1 MRKLV
6 VIVTGFLLVHSIA
19 FSQNYHAVN
28 GSSYAG
34 VLGVG
39 NNPASIVNT
48 PFSWD
53 LDVFSFQVKPAT
65 NGVTVH
71 KYSLLSS
78 GANSEYQ
85 FDAGDYKRFAQANL
99 NVNLLNLRVA
109 LNRRVAL
116 AAGANIRSYTNLKT
130 SPYYFIDTIQTAQDF
145 FKLNGGNTQYSVE
158 MTSSSWLELFGTYA
172 QTILDDERMRLNAGV
187 TVRVTRGLSGGFAS
201 LESGKVERA
210 VENGQTK
217 YILKDASARYGYSSN
232 YDPWL
237 NDLSTGKN
245 LKDFVTNSQSGAS
258 FDIGF
263 EYLIKPVII
272 PDFNDEEEHYYDYD
286 WKIGVSLMDIGL
298 NRFRYGTNSRVASG
312 FKDNITSVDLDTK
325 FGGIGGF
332 AEFNDSLATI
342 VKGMGGLTGQ
352 FNILTPARLIVNVDH
367 YLFDAFYI
375 NADLSLNLSQL
386 AKKQLYVKETNL
398 LAVTPRWETRR
409 LGFYMP
415 ILYNTEKQL
424 RIGGAIK
431 AGPLLLGIHNW
442 ATLFAKDRMQ
452 NGGGYLALIIK
463 PGRNSREKRSKKY
476 DCPPY

>member
-6 VIVTGFLLVHSIA
+6 VFVAGFLLVNTVA

-48 PFSWD
+48 PFAWD
-53 LDVFSFQVKPAT
+53 VDVFSFQVKPAT
-65 NGVTVH
+65 NGVTVY

-85 FDAGDYKRFAQANL
+85 FDAGGYKRFAQANL
-99 NVNLLNLRVA
+99 NVNLLNLRIA
-109 LNRRVAL
+109 LNRKIAL
-116 AAGANIRSYTNLKT
+116 AGGANIRSYTNLKT

-145 FKLNGGNTQYSVE
+145 FKLNNGNTQYSLE

-172 QTILDDERMRLNAGV
+172 QTVVDDDRMRLNAGV
-187 TVRVTRGLSGGFAS
+187 TVKVTRGLSGGFAS

-217 YILKDASARYGYSSN
+217 YILKDARARYGYSSN
-232 YDPWL
+232 YDPWI
-237 NDLSTGKN
+237 NDQQSGKS
-245 LKDFVTNSQSGAS
+245 LKDFAINSEAGAS

-272 PDFNDEEEHYYDYD
+272 PDFNDDQEHYYDYD
-286 WKIGVSLMDIGL
+286 WKIGVSLMDVGL
-298 NRFRYGTNSRVASG
+298 NRYKYGANSRQASG
-312 FKDNITSVDLDTK
+312 FKDNITSLDLDTK
-325 FGGIGGF
+325 FAGIDGF
-332 AEFNDSLATI
+332 TSFNDSLATI
-342 VKGMGGLTGQ
+342 VGSMDNLRGQ
-352 FNILTPARLIVNVDH
+352 FNILNPTRLIVNVDH
-367 YLFDAFYI
+367 YLGDDFYI

-386 AKKQLYVKETNL
+386 AKKQLYVRETNL

-409 LGFYMP
+409 LGVYMP

-442 ATLFAKDRMQ
+442 ATVFAKNRMQ

-463 PGRNSREKRSKKY
+463 PGRNSQERRNKKY

>member
-6 VIVTGFLLVHSIA
+6 VFVAGFLLVNTVA

-48 PFSWD
+48 PFAWD
-53 LDVFSFQVKPAT
+53 VDVFSFQVKPAT
-65 NGVTVH
+65 NGVTVY

-85 FDAGDYKRFAQANL
+85 FDAGGYKRFAQANL
-99 NVNLLNLRVA
+99 NVNLLNLRIA
-109 LNRRVAL
+109 LNRKIAL
-116 AAGANIRSYTNLKT
+116 AGGANIRSYTNLKT

-145 FKLNGGNTQYSVE
+145 FKLNNGNTQYSLE

-172 QTILDDERMRLNAGV
+172 QTVVDDDRMRLNAGV
-187 TVRVTRGLSGGFAS
+187 TVKVTRGLSGGFAS

-217 YILKDASARYGYSSN
+217 YILKDARARYGYSSN
-232 YDPWL
+232 YDPWI
-237 NDLSTGKN
+237 NDQQSGKS
-245 LKDFVTNSQSGAS
+245 LKDFAINSEAGAS

-272 PDFNDEEEHYYDYD
+272 PDFNDDQEHYYDYD
-286 WKIGVSLMDIGL
+286 WKIGVSLMDVGL
-298 NRFRYGTNSRVASG
+298 NRYKYGTNSRQANG
-312 FKDNITSVDLDTK
+312 FKDNITSLDLDTK
-325 FGGIGGF
+325 FAGIDGF
-332 AEFNDSLATI
+332 TSFNDSLATI
-342 VKGMGGLTGQ
+342 VGSMDNLRGQ
-352 FNILTPARLIVNVDH
+352 FNILNPTRLIVNVDH
-367 YLFDAFYI
+367 YLGDDFYI

-386 AKKQLYVKETNL
+386 AKKQLYVRETNL

-409 LGFYMP
+409 LGVYMP

-442 ATLFAKDRMQ
+442 ATVFAKNRMQ

-463 PGRNSREKRSKKY
+463 PGRNSQERRNKKY